1 MIYTLPDSISRGFKM
16 THVVTRL
23 GAAFAGAALISIV
36 SLQAAQ
42 YGGAPAAPQG
52 RAGGAAQQN
61 VSTPR
66 TPDGHPDLSGMWGG
80 GGGGGGGD
88 KPDEKGNLTVLFK
101 QRPCSE
107 QQKDLGNCAQAVN
120 FERDSGVEQ
129 RMDPIPMYKP
139 EFWERVQYLDREGI
153 KEDPTFHCKPAGV
166 PRMGPPAKIVQTA
179 TELLFLYQQGNI
191 FRVIPIDGRPHDPIK
206 SQDTTW
212 YGDAVGK
219 WEGNTMVIDIVGF
232 NDESW
237 LGWPGWLHSNN
248 MHVIERYTRN
258 GNTLTWQAT
267 VEDPDVL
274 LAPFV
279 TEPRTLRLNPNPKAT
294 LIEDLPCE
302 ERDSQHIVTHERG

>member
-1 MIYTLPDSISRGFKM
+1 M
-16 THVVTRL
+16 THVVARL

-42 YGGAPAAPQG
+42 NGGPSTPLGASAPQG
-52 RAGGAAQQN
+52 ARAGGAAQQQN
-61 VSTPR
+61 VPTPR

-166 PRMGPPAKIVQTA
+166 PRMGPPAKIVQTG
-179 TELLFLYQQGNI
+179 TELIFLYQQANT

-219 WEGNTMVIDIVGF
+219 WEGDTMVIDIVGF

-279 TEPRTLRLNPNPKAT
+279 TEPRTLRLSPNSKAT

>member
-1 MIYTLPDSISRGFKM
+1 M
-16 THVVTRL
+16 TPGWTT
-23 GAAFAGAALISIV
+23 ATKSAALISLMTV
-36 SLQAAQ
+36 S
-42 YGGAPAAPQG
+42 
-52 RAGGAAQQN
+52 AGQQQN
-61 VSTPR
+61 VPTPR

-80 GGGGGGGD
+80 GGGGGGD
-88 KPDEKGNLTVLFK
+88 KPDEKGNLTVIFK
-101 QRPCSE
+101 QRPCSA
-107 QQKDLGNCAQAVN
+107 QQRDLGNCEQAVN

-139 EFWERVQYLDREGI
+139 EFWAKVQDYDRNGV

-166 PRMGPPAKIVQTA
+166 PRMGPPAKVVQTP
-179 TELLFLYQQGNI
+179 TEVVFLYAQGNQ

-219 WEGNTMVIDIVGF
+219 WDGDTLVIDIVGF

-237 LGWPGWLHSNN
+237 IDWPGWFHSNN
-248 MHVIERYTRN
+248 MHVIEKYTRN

-274 LAPFV
+274 AQPFV
-279 TEPRTLRLNPNPKAT
+279 MEPRTVRLNPNAKAT
-294 LIEDLPCE
+294 LTEDLPCE

>member
-1 MIYTLPDSISRGFKM
+1 M
-16 THVVTRL
+16 THVVARL
-23 GAAFAGAALISIV
+23 SAAFAGAVLISLV
-36 SLQAAQ
+36 SIE
-42 YGGAPAAPQG
+42 AAPQYG
-52 RAGGAAQQN
+52 APQQGARTGGAAQQN
-61 VSTPR
+61 IPTPR

-80 GGGGGGGD
+80 GAGGGGGD
-88 KPDEKGNLTVLFK
+88 KPDEKGNLTVLFR
-101 QRPCSE
+101 QRPCSP
-107 QQKDLGNCAQAVN
+107 QQKDLGNCEQAVN

-139 EFWERVQYLDREGI
+139 ELWERVQYLDREGI

-179 TELLFLYQQGNI
+179 TELIFLYQQGNI

-219 WEGNTMVIDIVGF
+219 WEGDTMVIDIVGF

-258 GNTLTWQAT
+258 GNTMRWETI
-267 VEDPDVL
+267 VEDPDTML
-274 LAPFV
+274 EPFRMDA
-279 TEPRTLRLNPNPKAT
+279 RTLRLNPDPKASF
-294 LIEDLPCE
+294 IEDLPCE

>member
-1 MIYTLPDSISRGFKM
+1 M
-16 THVVTRL
+16 THVVARR

-36 SLQAAQ
+36 SLQSAQ
-42 YGGAPAAPQG
+42 YGGAAAGPQR

-61 VSTPR
+61 ASTPR

-139 EFWERVQYLDREGI
+139 EFWDRVQYLDREGI

-166 PRMGPPAKIVQTA
+166 PRMGPPAKIVQTG
-179 TELLFLYQQGNI
+179 TELIFLYQQGNT

-219 WEGNTMVIDIVGF
+219 WEGDTMVIDIVGF

-279 TEPRTLRLNPNPKAT
+279 TEARTLRLNPNPKAT

>member
-1 MIYTLPDSISRGFKM
+1 M
-16 THVVTRL
+16 THVVTRFS
-23 GAAFAGAALISIV
+23 AAFAGAALISLISV
-36 SLQAAQ
+36 QAAPR
-42 YGGAPAAPQG
+42 YGAAPQG
-52 RAGGAAQQN
+52 ARVGGAAQQQN
-61 VSTPR
+61 VPTPR
-66 TPDGHPDLSGMWGG
+66 TADGHPDLSGMWGGG

-88 KPDEKGNLTVLFK
+88 KPDEKGNLTVLFR
-101 QRPCSE
+101 QRPCSQ
-107 QQKDLGNCAQAVN
+107 QQKDLGNCEQAVN

-129 RMDPIPMYKP
+129 RMDPIPMYKA

-179 TELLFLYQQGNI
+179 TELIFLYQQGNV

-219 WEGNTMVIDIVGF
+219 WEGDTMVIDIVGF

-248 MHVIERYTRN
+248 MHVVERYTRN
-258 GNTLTWQAT
+258 GNTLTWQST

-279 TEPRTLRLNPNPKAT
+279 TQPRTLRLNPNPKAT